1 MKERLIN
8 INLTNEVQ
16 PKSIELN
23 GADWIGYGDGEYKN
37 NYPQYL
43 IDLYNN
49 SATNSAII
57 NATASMIAGE
67 DFIVEDSDNLEQYVA
82 LKMPAHPQ
90 SLSLSVI
97 KCGAVSVPKKYF
109 GFPLMAACIRY
120 FLWVSLFKIGKQ

>member
-16 PKSIELN
+16 PKSIEVN

-49 SATNSAII
+49 SATNAAII
-57 NATASMIAGE
+57 NATSAMIAGE
-67 DFIVEDSDNLEQYVA
+67 DFIIDESDDLSQYVE
-82 LKMPAHPQ
+82 LK
-90 SLSLSVI
+90 
-97 KCGAVSVPKKYF
+97 K
-109 GFPLMAACIRY
+109 
-120 FLWVSLFKIGKQ
+120 FLA

>member
-16 PKSIELN
+16 PKSIEVN

-37 NYPQYL
+37 NYPQYI

-57 NATASMIAGE
+57 NATRRKN
-67 DFIVEDSDNLEQYVA
+67 NL
-82 LKMPAHPQ
+82 L
-90 SLSLSVI
+90 
-97 KCGAVSVPKKYF
+97 
-109 GFPLMAACIRY
+109 
-120 FLWVSLFKIGKQ
+120 

>member
-16 PKSIELN
+16 PKSIEIN

-37 NYPQYL
+37 NYPQYI

-57 NATASMIAGE
+57 NATSAMIAGE

-82 LKMPAHPQ
+82 IKKFLASVNSTESAHELFVKLAFDLKLQGAYAIN
-90 SLSLSVI
+90 VI
-97 KCGAVSVPKKYF
+97 WSKDKT
-109 GFPLMAACIRY
+109 
-120 FLWVSLFKIGKQ
+120 KIV